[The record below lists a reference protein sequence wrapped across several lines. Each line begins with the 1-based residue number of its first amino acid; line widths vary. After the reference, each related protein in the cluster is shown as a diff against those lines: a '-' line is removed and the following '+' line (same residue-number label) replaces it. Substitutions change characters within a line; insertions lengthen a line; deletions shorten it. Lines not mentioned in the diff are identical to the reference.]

1 MIICI
6 IILVSSNIKVHYDV
20 EKWEECIWMVGNE
33 IYGHPDM
40 TGEIKK
46 HNKNFIFR
54 FIITIII

>member
-1 MIICI
+1 
-6 IILVSSNIKVHYDV
+6 
-20 EKWEECIWMVGNE
+20 MVGNE